1 MPARSPRK
9 TAEHLEN
16 PGAPTFYNFCIKALT
31 VNYEFLD
38 VLERRYYGE
47 ANMSGGEFGPH
58 THSGPWVSLLT
69 VQVLDPKLRE
79 ARGR

>member
-1 MPARSPRK
+1 MPARSRRK

-31 VNYEFLD
+31 VNYYSWNGDLVVSLD
-38 VLERRYYGE
+38 
-47 ANMSGGEFGPH
+47 H
-58 THSGPWVSLLT
+58 THSGPWVNLFN